1 MLAGRGHRAEP
12 HLPGGADLAAPQP
25 LLPELPPLAPGAT
38 ALEQGRDEAGEA
50 VPSTKH
56 TPALPLGPSPHR
68 VHGLLLLKGL
78 GVFDGL
84 CLLLVFPEHPAE
96 GEEGHQEE
104 RGQITGR
111 VTAGSEGPQAILV
124 GLTSIQYYY

>member
-1 MLAGRGHRAEP
+1 MLAGKGHRAEP

-25 LLPELPPLAPGAT
+25 LLPELPPLALRAT
-38 ALEQGRDEAGEA
+38 ALEQGGDEAGEA

-56 TPALPLGPSPHR
+56 TPALPPRLSPHR

-84 CLLLVFPEHPAE
+84 RLLLVFPEHPAE
-96 GEEGHQEE
+96 GEEGHQEGQ
-104 RGQITGR
+104 GQITGR
-111 VTAGSEGPQAILV
+111 VTAGSEGPQVILG
-124 GLTSIQYYY
+124 GLAFIQCCY